1 MCKTQGA
8 ISEWCLDP
16 MDCLCMLHKHI
27 QSFLAYSIHHS
38 HSFTLTTLLFFFG
51 FFWLGFSSLSFSL
64 FFLSPAVFPI
74 APPIYFSLALSVSA
88 FSPLSHSI
96 DGYYSFS
103 APYIPPGHVRC
114 VFLFFCVFSRLG
126 ISSSLSLC
134 FWTLLGSCG
143 ASPPPSLPCLLER
156 SEIKHENANRHLQP
170 MTNACTA
177 TAQKTSPLLNRHLA
191 SPDFIS
197 YLIRE
202 TQEWKGKSLFHFA
215 IRTQPS
221 CSL

>member
-1 MCKTQGA
+1 MCKTQRA

-38 HSFTLTTLLFFFG
+38 HSFTPTPLLFFFG

-64 FFLSPAVFPI
+64 FLISCCFSNSSPYLFFISSLCLGFLSSISLDRWLLFFFCPHIFLLVMFAVSFFSSV
-74 APPIYFSLALSVSA
+74 FSLVSV
-88 FSPLSHSI
+88 FLPVPL
-96 DGYYSFS
+96 
-103 APYIPPGHVRC
+103 C
-114 VFLFFCVFSRLG
+114 VFGHCSAAAER
-126 ISSSLSLC
+126 
-134 FWTLLGSCG
+134 
-143 ASPPPSLPCLLER
+143 PPPPLPCLLER
-156 SEIKHENANRHLQP
+156 REIKHENANRHLQP